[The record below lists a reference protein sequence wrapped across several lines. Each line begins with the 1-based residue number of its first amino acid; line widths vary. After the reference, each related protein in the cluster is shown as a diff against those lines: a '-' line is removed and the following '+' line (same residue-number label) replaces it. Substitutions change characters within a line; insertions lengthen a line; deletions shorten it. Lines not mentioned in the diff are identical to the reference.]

1 MQASPTLKKTAEALK
16 SLKEN
21 IFSPKPADAS
31 KSFCCHPLQASKS
44 ALY

>member
-1 MQASPTLKKTAEALK
+1 MQVSLTLKKIAEALK

-21 IFSPKPADAS
+21 NFSPKPADAS
-31 KSFCCHPLQASKS
+31 KSFCCQPLRALKS